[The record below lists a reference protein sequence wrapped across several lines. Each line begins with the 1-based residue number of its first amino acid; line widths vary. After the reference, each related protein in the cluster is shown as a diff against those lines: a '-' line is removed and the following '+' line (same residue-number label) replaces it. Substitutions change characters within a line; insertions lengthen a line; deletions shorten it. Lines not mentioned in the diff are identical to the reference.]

1 MTKGANMIPVGKTQ
15 TLKIQRF
22 TSPGAFLNTEAKD
35 DVDILLPTK
44 EIPENAK
51 VGDEIEVFVYRD
63 SEDRLISTTR
73 KPYAQAG
80 ELAHLKVLNNTKIG
94 AFLDIGLERDI
105 LMPFSETL
113 GSVEIGKTYL
123 VRIYV
128 DKSDRLA
135 ASMMIRN
142 SLLSN
147 SPYEKDDSVN
157 GTIYSIHRD
166 HGIFVAVDDKYDAMI
181 PKEDIKGIFDLGETI
196 EARVKSVNKDGKLVL
211 SLREKAHVQMN
222 EDSEIIL
229 DLLEDNGGILNIG
242 DKSSPED
249 IKEITGLTKG
259 AFKRAV
265 GKLYKEGDVVPHAYK
280 IILK

>member
-1 MTKGANMIPVGKTQ
+1 MIPVGKTQ

>member
-1 MTKGANMIPVGKTQ
+1 MIPVGKTQ
-15 TLKIQRF
+15 KLIIQRF
-22 TSPGAFLNTEAKD
+22 TSPGAFLNTRTKD

-142 SLLSN
+142 SLDSN